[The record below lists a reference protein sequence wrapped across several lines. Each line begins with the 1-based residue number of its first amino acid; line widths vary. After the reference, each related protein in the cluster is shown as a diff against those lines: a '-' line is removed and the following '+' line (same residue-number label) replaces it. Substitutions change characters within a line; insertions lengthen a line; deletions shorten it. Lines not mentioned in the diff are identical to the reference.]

1 MARLKGDYEMKI
13 EVKHVFDY
21 VQGYHED
28 CCKVLDDIQSA
39 SNLSGVMVRKLTDE
53 IRELRRQGDL
63 SRSAMMTLNDTL
75 ALADGVRIALD
86 TSLRECSW
94 LQTRL
99 AGAVGRMGT
108 VLKEENEDD

>member
-1 MARLKGDYEMKI
+1 MKGDYEMKI
-13 EVKHVFDY
+13 EVKYVYDY

-39 SNLSGVMVRKLTDE
+39 SCLSGVMVRKLKDE
-53 IRELRRQGDL
+53 IRGLRRQGDI
-63 SRSAMMTLNDTL
+63 SRQAIMTLNDTL

-86 TSLRECSW
+86 ASLRECSW

-99 AGAVGRMGT
+99 AGAVEGMST